1 MINVT
6 INADKC
12 RSLTG
17 HERFRSADQ
26 GVVQISLSALEMS
39 PKGIHRCHRLGVQ
52 VILVETCDELLS
64 AELKSVNV
72 VRRLSG
78 MSPMFSQQLKLM

>member
-12 RSLTG
+12 RLLTG

-26 GVVQISLSALEMS
+26 MGVVQISLSALEMS
-39 PKGIHRCHRLGVQ
+39 PKGTHRCHRLGVQ
-52 VILVETCDELLS
+52 VIFVETCGELLG
-64 AELKSVNV
+64 AEPKSVNV
-72 VRRLSG
+72 VRR
-78 MSPMFSQQLKLM
+78 QE